1 MGSKWGPKCEGQN
14 QMPTPTTTPAAELVA
29 RLNADDP
36 KWLVGDDADEW
47 QELSQRLDS
56 ITEQAWRAVSEL
68 YQRAAELDLRAGDR
82 IAAQVEQH
90 ELGGFDPCG
99 EIRNATYGQW
109 VGSDVLGK
117 LHDLPQSLDITAL

>member
-1 MGSKWGPKCEGQN
+1 
-14 QMPTPTTTPAAELVA
+14 MPTNTTTPAAELVA
-29 RLNADDP
+29 KLNTEDP
-36 KWLVGDDADEW
+36 TWLVGDDADEW

-56 ITEQAWRAVSEL
+56 ITEQARKAVSDL

-99 EIRNATYGQW
+99 EIRNAAYGQW
-109 VGSDVLGK
+109 VGSEVLGK
-117 LHDLPQSLDITAL
+117 LHELARSLDITAL